1 LDEALTILDSL
12 SFWTPQELELT
23 GDSPFYG
30 YEYESIMQA
39 ELLYA
44 SGRFGDAL
52 RAYRI
57 MADAL
62 FHSGAPAHLRMG
74 QIYERQ
80 GKRREAASHY
90 ARFVELWKDCDP
102 ELRPILEDAR
112 RRIQG
117 SPQKL

>member
-1 LDEALTILDSL
+1 MDEALTILDSL
-12 SFWTPQELELT
+12 RFWTPQELELT

-39 ELLYA
+39 ELLYEG
-44 SGRFGDAL
+44 GRFDDAL

-62 FHSGAPAHLRMG
+62 FHSGAPAHLRMA

-80 GKRREAASHY
+80 GDRRKAAEHY

-102 ELRPILEDAR
+102 EFRPLVEEAR
-112 RRIQG
+112 SRM
-117 SPQKL
+117 K